1 MMVMIVV
8 VIALMFLDVRGGNIS
23 GADNDAGYGADNN
36 ENDSKGFWT
45 DRGFVI
51 AGKDEDDDKYD
62 DEHSGDVIWQSYICI
77 LAHESSSCCLVV
89 MTLFVV
95 MTLLSL
101 RVVHLK
107 LHRDSRVTLIPKY
120 ILEML

>member
-23 GADNDAGYGADNN
+23 GADNDADYGADNS

-62 DEHSGDVIWQSYICI
+62 DEHSGDVI
-77 LAHESSSCCLVV
+77 
-89 MTLFVV
+89 
-95 MTLLSL
+95 
-101 RVVHLK
+101 
-107 LHRDSRVTLIPKY
+107 
-120 ILEML
+120 